1 MRAIRFTVIAQQ
13 QFRAEEKSMSEQII
27 YAPHP
32 FAKLFPP
39 MGACEY
45 EALKA
50 DIARNGLR
58 NPILVFEGFIL
69 DGWNRYRACREIG
82 ISPVFVEYEGD
93 DPVGFVLSMN
103 LNRRHLNLSQRAMI
117 AATLADLKPGG
128 DRTKPQNC
136 GLSHGRVAAQFGVS
150 KRLVDMASAL
160 LNSVASG
167 QGRELAERVFNGE
180 TSLNKAMR
188 LLKLA
193 QLGSSSLAASHS
205 RRANEIVLQAERLC
219 RRMDLLVADVEK
231 TTTSGSEIRRLLA
244 YTCDKAKSY
253 FGEQA
258 ERLRGSEL
266 LLLPVEDA

>member
-1 MRAIRFTVIAQQ
+1 
-13 QFRAEEKSMSEQII
+13 MSEQLILE
-27 YAPHP
+27 PHP
-32 FAKLFPP
+32 LAKLFPP
-39 MGACEY
+39 MGLYLYKE
-45 EALKA
+45 LKA
-50 DIARNGLR
+50 DIARNGLH
-58 NPILVFEGFIL
+58 NPIVLFEGRIL
-69 DGWNRYRACREIG
+69 DGWNRFRACREIG
-82 ISPVFVEYEGD
+82 IPPDFVNYEGD
-93 DPVGFVLSMN
+93 DPVGFVASMN
-103 LNRRHLNLSQRAMI
+103 LNRRHLNLSQRAMT

-167 QGRELAERVFNGE
+167 QGRELAEQVFNGE
-180 TSLNKAMR
+180 MSLNKAMR

-193 QLGSSSLAASHS
+193 QLGSSSLGARQS

-231 TTTSGSEIRRLLA
+231 TTTPGSEIRRLLA
-244 YTCDKAKSY
+244 HTCDRAKRY

-266 LLLPVEDA
+266 LLLPIEDA